1 MPKSII
7 RDNIYCKIILLFIL
21 FSQTG
26 IVGQTFDV
34 TDNKGT
40 IVSVTNNVVT
50 TSMTAPTTP
59 APNEADIWF
68 DTSDTRFTL
77 TKIYDESTSSW
88 ITVNS
93 LSQTAI
99 SIVDITAAA
108 TVVPALGIQNST
120 LIVRPQGNGN
130 TSTVSLPPIATIP
143 VGKIY
148 TIKRLDHDG
157 SNIVVGVG
165 FTDAT
170 VTINASGAELID
182 GKTSFIGLN
191 GNSKKVQIQS
201 DGTNWYVIGE

>member
-7 RDNIYCKIILLFIL
+7 KDNVYCKIILLLIL
-21 FSQTG
+21 FLHTEIGAQK
-26 IVGQTFDV
+26 IDV
-34 TDNKGT
+34 TDKKGT
-40 IVSVTNNVVT
+40 IVSVINNVVT
-50 TSMTAPTTP
+50 TSTTAPTTP

-68 DTSDTRFTL
+68 DTSDSQFTL
-77 TKIYDESTSSW
+77 TKIYDEGTDTW

-99 SIVDITAAA
+99 SIVNITAAA

-120 LIVRPQGNGN
+120 LIVRPQGSGN

-143 VGKIY
+143 AGKIY

-157 SNIVVGVG
+157 TSFVVGVG

-170 VTINASGAELID
+170 VTITANGAELID
-182 GKTSFIGLN
+182 GKTSFLGLN